1 MSRSSKLARVAL
13 TSLALAGA
21 LGGAA
26 AWAQFGPV
34 PSRFAIPQ
42 QVKPDLVVSGFAIVN
57 AGVSMSTPCA
67 PGKPRFDLG
76 PCINPQFVV
85 TVTNQG
91 PGFANGNTGVQLSL
105 NGAWV
110 LGASLHLDQ
119 LAPGGSIQVLASAR
133 LGPCDT
139 VCNGWATSF
148 TFGARVDG
156 ANVIDEADEANNLWM
171 GEDLRACRHCP

>member
-1 MSRSSKLARVAL
+1 MSRSAVRVTLALV
-13 TSLALAGA
+13 ALAGP
-21 LGGAA
+21 LGAA
-26 AWAQFGPV
+26 ATRAQFGPV
-34 PSRFAIPQ
+34 RSGFAIPQ

-57 AGVSMSTPCA
+57 AGVSTITPCA

-91 PGFANGNTGVQLSL
+91 PGIAKGNTGVQLSL

-119 LAPGGSIQVLASAR
+119 LAPGASIQVLASAR

-139 VCNGWATSF
+139 VCNGWATSY

-156 ANVIDEADEANNLWM
+156 ANVIDEEDEGNNLWM